1 MVSSPL
7 AVPAVTIPI
16 VPEHGG
22 SGVNRLK
29 KFVLDLF
36 CLGSLRLSNAY
47 RGVVM
52 TRVVLRLALLALLF
66 TPPSGDGTGS
76 AAERTGPIRFL
87 RSVPVLVAILLR
99 WRCRA
104 RRPQRQCAVRAATL
118 FFRRSWAMAAI

>member
-36 CLGSLRLSNAY
+36 RTLS
-47 RGVVM
+47 
-52 TRVVLRLALLALLF
+52 RVF
-66 TPPSGDGTGS
+66 TFV
-76 AAERTGPIRFL
+76 ER
-87 RSVPVLVAILLR
+87 V
-99 WRCRA
+99 
-104 RRPQRQCAVRAATL
+104 
-118 FFRRSWAMAAI
+118 